1 MNHRGENF
9 YYVDKNHVILK
20 VIENNWE
27 LLGLDLRSEI
37 PREGKYVKVATNVAD
52 RVIKELYDN
61 IISKIP
67 FTSFKNMKAKFSSDA
82 LTLSSDSKK
91 EYSLM
96 TELRVSF
103 VYPAIGASEEI
114 SQ

>member
-1 MNHRGENF
+1 M
-9 YYVDKNHVILK
+9 DKNHVILK

-67 FTSFKNMKAKFSSDA
+67 FTSFKSMKAMFSSDA
-82 LTLSSDSKK
+82 LNLSSDSKK

-103 VYPAIGASEEI
+103 VYPAIGASEDI
-114 SQ
+114 AQQ

>member
-1 MNHRGENF
+1 
-9 YYVDKNHVILK
+9 
-20 VIENNWE
+20 
-27 LLGLDLRSEI
+27 LGLDLRSEI

-67 FTSFKNMKAKFSSDA
+67 FTFKNMKAMFSSDA
-82 LTLSSDSKK
+82 LNLSSDSKK

-103 VYPAIGASEEI
+103 VYPTIGASEEVA
-114 SQ
+114 Q

>member
-1 MNHRGENF
+1 M
-9 YYVDKNHVILK
+9 
-20 VIENNWE
+20 
-27 LLGLDLRSEI
+27 DLRSEI
-37 PREGKYVKVATNVAD
+37 PREGKYVKIATNVAD

-67 FTSFKNMKAKFSSDA
+67 FTSFKNIKAMFSSDA
-82 LTLSSDSKK
+82 INLTSDNKK

-103 VYPAIGASEEI
+103 VYPAIGASEEAT
-114 SQ
+114 Q

>member
-1 MNHRGENF
+1 MHNLTSNTTHF
-9 YYVDKNHVILK
+9 SFS
-20 VIENNWE
+20 E

-37 PREGKYVKVATNVAD
+37 PREGKYVKVATAVAD

-61 IISKIP
+61 VISRIP
-67 FTSFKNMKAKFSSDA
+67 FTSFKNLKAVFTSDA
-82 LTLSSDSKK
+82 MDLTNEKTKDK

-103 VYPAIGASEEI
+103 VYPAMSASEAA
-114 SQ
+114 Q

>member
-1 MNHRGENF
+1 
-9 YYVDKNHVILK
+9 
-20 VIENNWE
+20 
-27 LLGLDLRSEI
+27 
-37 PREGKYVKVATNVAD
+37 
-52 RVIKELYDN
+52 
-61 IISKIP
+61 
-67 FTSFKNMKAKFSSDA
+67 MKAMFSSDA
-82 LTLSSDSKK
+82 LALSSDSKK